1 MNGAETIQAAFGSEL
16 IATESNGFSI
26 VYLPEGTH
34 EIEATVNGKAQK
46 RTVTVD
52 ERVLASFQADLAKRL
67 SDNVRP
73 FAGFDHKPGPASMIP
88 TGYRY
93 EKGVGLILE
102 GELTQ
107 AGQEAIAGRNYSYWS
122 PSYLMSKGIPVGLT
136 PTGEIGSFVNDP
148 AFRSIERIAASHTE
162 TTMEITEI
170 LTELGLAESNQTADE
185 AVAAAKASLA
195 TLRESAS
202 TVESVTASRP
212 AELEEVKA
220 AKAEAVRIAG
230 ELETVKASLKA
241 LEDEKAEQI
250 KAANAEIVQAAVNR
264 GAIPPQDEATKAFWL
279 KSLDLDPESTKAA
292 LAALPGKAAA
302 SGESVAAAVAK
313 ETKAPVEITR
323 AEFDAMSPVERNAY
337 MRKGGKVAKD
347 ESK

>member
-52 ERVLASFQADLAKRL
+52 ERVLSSFQADLAKRL

-107 AGQEAIAGRNYSYWS
+107 AGQEAIDGRNYSYWS

-170 LTELGLAESNQTADE
+170 LTELGLAESTHTAKE
-185 AVAAAKASLA
+185 AVSAAKASLA

-202 TVESVTASRP
+202 TVESVTAARATDLGFLESARAEIAAKN
-212 AELEEVKA
+212 AELIEKV
-220 AKAEAVRIAG
+220 EA
-230 ELETVKASLKA
+230 LQA
-241 LEDEKAEQI
+241 LQSEKAEQV
-250 KAANAEIVQAAVNR
+250 KAANAELIQAAVNR
-264 GAIPPQDEATKAFWL
+264 GAIPPQDDATKAFWAD
-279 KSLDLDPESTKAA
+279 SLASNPEGAKAA

-302 SGESVAAAVAK
+302 SGESVVAEAV
-313 ETKAPVEITR
+313 KADSAPAEITR
-323 AEFDAMSPVERNAY
+323 AEFNKMSPVERNQY
-337 MRKGGKVAKD
+337 MRSGGKIAKED
-347 ESK
+347 TK

>member
-16 IATESNGFSI
+16 IATGSSGFSI

-52 ERVLASFQADLAKRL
+52 ERVLASFQDDLAKRL

-73 FAGFDHKPGPASMIP
+73 FAGFDHKAGPASMIP

-107 AGQEAIAGRNYSYWS
+107 AGKEAIDGRNYSYWS
-122 PSYLMSKGIPVGLT
+122 PSYLMSKGVPVGLT

-170 LTELGLAESNQTADE
+170 LTELGLAESNQTAEE
-185 AVAAAKASLA
+185 AVAAAKTSLA

-202 TVESVTASRP
+202 TVESVTAARAS
-212 AELEEVKA
+212 ELEAVNA
-220 AKAEAVRIAG
+220 AKAEAARIAG
-230 ELETVKASLKA
+230 ELETVKASLKM
-241 LEDEKAEQI
+241 LEDEKAEQV

-264 GAIPPQDEATKAFWL
+264 GAIPPQDDATKAFWL
-279 KSLDLDPESTKAA
+279 KSLSIDPESTKAA
-292 LAALPGKAAA
+292 LSALPSKDAA
-302 SGESVAAAVAK
+302 SGQSVAAEVVKDGA
-313 ETKAPVEITR
+313 APTEITR
-323 AEFDAMSPVERNAY
+323 AEFDAMSPVERNKY
-337 MRKGGKVAKD
+337 MRSGGKIAKD
-347 ESK
+347 DAK